1 LALDFRSKAPNDTL
15 IIVTGDHETGG
26 LSATYALRTPSGN
39 ARLYAAIANLQML
52 ERITISFGAA
62 AKALG
67 GKPSPEALA
76 KLIAQHFP
84 GFQLDADLRE
94 AITNQSPLDRNFSYA
109 TQNALGRM
117 VARQTSFYWGTSGHT
132 TEPVAVGAIGPG
144 AELFKGYQDNT
155 DFARNLHRLIGR
167 EASR

>member
-1 LALDFRSKAPNDTL
+1 
-15 IIVTGDHETGG
+15 
-26 LSATYALRTPSGN
+26 
-39 ARLYAAIANLQML
+39 ML

-67 GKPSPEALA
+67 RKPSPEALD
-76 KLIAQHFP
+76 KLIAQQFP

-94 AITNQSPLDRNFSYA
+94 AIVNQSQLDRNFSYA

-117 VARQTSFYWGTSGHT
+117 VARQTGFYWGTSGHT

-144 AELFKGYQDNT
+144 SELFKGYHDNT
-155 DFARNLHRLIGR
+155 DFAHTLHRLIGR